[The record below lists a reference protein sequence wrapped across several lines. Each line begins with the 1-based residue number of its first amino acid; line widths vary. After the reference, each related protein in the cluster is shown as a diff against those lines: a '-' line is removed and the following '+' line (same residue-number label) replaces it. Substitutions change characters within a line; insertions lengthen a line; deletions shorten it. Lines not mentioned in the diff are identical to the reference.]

1 MAGNAG
7 VALGALRL
15 GDVDLAE
22 LAVTPYLS
30 KGEPTE
36 YGVTWENRHGQPARR
51 HHVSHGTL
59 GVAPYGSAST
69 IARVQPCDAHLLAAE
84 TPAMPAPMT
93 IKS

>member
-36 YGVTWENRHGQPARR
+36 
-51 HHVSHGTL
+51 
-59 GVAPYGSAST
+59 
-69 IARVQPCDAHLLAAE
+69 
-84 TPAMPAPMT
+84 
-93 IKS
+93 